1 MGGPFTRAQL
11 VESLGGG
18 AIVNGP
24 TDAIMAGRRDA
35 TLEIVM
41 ANDSVVSGFRLVRGV
56 VYELAINAVLD
67 SSPVISQIELWA
79 LFKE

>member
-1 MGGPFTRAQL
+1 MGGPFTRTHL
-11 VESLGGG
+11 VAILGGG

-24 TDAIMAGRRDA
+24 TDAIVAGRRDA
-35 TLEIVM
+35 KLDLEM
-41 ANDSVVSGFRLVRGV
+41 ASGDVVSGFRLVRGV
-56 VYELAINAVLD
+56 VYELAIQAVLD